1 MSVFTRKGSPFYY
14 CEFQIQGTRILR
26 STGCRTEREAR
37 AAEKRLRAEFKT
49 KLDADKG
56 QKAGAVLTLDQA
68 FGKYWLEHANA
79 LAPTWRSEV
88 KRYCAHILSLVP
100 PDLPIDQ
107 ISEAEVSEFVQAH
120 NAAGGGAYALNRA
133 ISIWRRVHRL
143 AKKRWRQQTIEIDW
157 SDFRNA
163 ESLRVRHLTVQEA
176 QLLIS
181 FAPASLAP
189 AIEWSL
195 LTGSRRNETFSLT
208 WDSIDLQAAKAT
220 VKAKG
225 GREHTLW
232 LNPDALA
239 LLAKIERHGR
249 YVFDKTGWRKKWE
262 AAVKKANLADFR
274 WHDLRHTHCTMLRQA
289 GVPLEIVQRSAGH
302 ADLQTTMRY
311 AHVADHEVRDA
322 LTKLPSFSLGGDSK
336 VVSIRK
342 GRKT

>member
-49 KLDADKG
+49 KLEAERG
-56 QKAGAVLTLDQA
+56 QKVGAVLTLDQA
-68 FGKYWLEHANA
+68 FGKYWLEHAHT

-100 PDLPIDQ
+100 ADLPIDQ

-143 AKKRWRQQTIEIDW
+143 AKRRWRQSVIEIDW

-163 ESLRVRHLTVQEA
+163 ESLRVRHLTVSEA
-176 QLLIS
+176 QHLIRCTPLL
-181 FAPASLAP
+181 AD

-195 LTGSRRNETFSLT
+195 LTGCRRNETFNLT
-208 WDSIDLQAAKAT
+208 WDAISHNECKAVVT
-220 VKAKG
+220 AKG
-225 GREHTLW
+225 GRQHTVW
-232 LNPDALA
+232 LTPDALA
-239 LLAKIERHGR
+239 LLARIERRGR
-249 YVFDKTGWRKKWE
+249 YVFDKTGWRKRWE
-262 AAVKKANLADFR
+262 AGVKAAGLEDFR
-274 WHDLRHTHCTMLRQA
+274 WHDLRHTFATMLRQA
-289 GVPLEIVQRSAGH
+289 GTPLETVQRGLGH

-311 AHVADHEVRDA
+311 AHVTDGELQQA
-322 LTKLPSFSLGGDSK
+322 LLKLPSFGISGEGK

-342 GRKT
+342 GRKST